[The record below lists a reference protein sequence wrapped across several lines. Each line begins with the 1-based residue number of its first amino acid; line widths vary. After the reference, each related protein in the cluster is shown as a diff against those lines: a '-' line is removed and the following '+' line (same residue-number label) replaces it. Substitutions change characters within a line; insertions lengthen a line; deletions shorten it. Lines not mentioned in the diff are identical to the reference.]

1 MDNLTGK
8 VNWKDTENKITTKPF
23 IAVIQEGTVAQGLG
37 LLVLN
42 VEPRLSKNKRCGA
55 TKGANIVNLR
65 ILPSELRTDFP
76 CPYLTDSPS
85 SIIRET

>member
-8 VNWKDTENKITTKPF
+8 VNWKDTENEITTKPF

-42 VEPRLSKNKRCGA
+42 VEPCFQKTRDVEPQK
-55 TKGANIVNLR
+55 
-65 ILPSELRTDFP
+65 E
-76 CPYLTDSPS
+76 
-85 SIIRET
+85 